1 MDERRP
7 WLRLLIERRMRWS
20 LTWRGWLLAGG
31 ALAVA
36 AALGVRMVHP
46 FLSVNRPIDADVL
59 VVEGWIP
66 EYAIARAAEIVRAGR
81 YKRVVTVGG
90 PVSGV
95 PNPANDD
102 DTYAYVALQNFRK
115 LGLVPPQVE
124 MVPTNRAS
132 RDRTYQYARDLRSWL
147 ERNRVPPRGINVVT
161 LGPHAR
167 RTRLLFSRAFGREVP
182 VGVISVVDQDYEA
195 SQWWRYSEGVKEVLA
210 ESVAYLY
217 ARLWFSADSE

>member
-1 MDERRP
+1 M
-7 WLRLLIERRMRWS
+7 
-20 LTWRGWLLAGG
+20 AFG
-31 ALAVA
+31 ALACA
-36 AALGVRMVHP
+36 GILTVRLVHP
-46 FLSVNRPIDADVL
+46 FLALNRPVDADVL

-66 EYAIARAAEIVRAGR
+66 EYAIARAAEFMRGGR
-81 YKRVVTVGG
+81 YRHVLTVGG

-147 ERNRVPPRGINVVT
+147 ERNRVSPHGINVVT

-167 RTRLLFSRAFGREVP
+167 RTRLLFSRAFDDMVT
-182 VGVISVVDQDYEA
+182 VGVIPVVDQDYDA
-195 SQWWRYSEGVKEVLA
+195 AQWWRYSEGVKEVLA

-217 ARLWFSADSE
+217 ARFWFSTDT